1 MINFNIR
8 CVFCKLEWV
17 VKSSRHER
25 NLKNEV
31 GPWSP
36 RKEFQKRKKNPKNS
50 KKRKRKTVR
59 KNRYNKQNK
68 VGGDRET

>member
-17 VKSSRHER
+17 VKSSHHKR

-36 RKEFQKRKKNPKNS
+36 RKEFQKKKVQKIQ

>member
-1 MINFNIR
+1 MINFNIW

-17 VKSSRHER
+17 VKSSRHKR

-36 RKEFQKRKKNPKNS
+36 RKEFQKKKNPKNS
-50 KKRKRKTVR
+50 KKKKK
-59 KNRYNKQNK
+59 KNSKK
-68 VGGDRET
+68 E